1 MSTTDSC
8 LLFATVGRVTSNL
21 KQSQLTPMQSSGL
34 CDPHSRTFVSRGAG
48 SSTSLLSLQVFL
60 VADRTHAVGA
70 GVTVETTS
78 HSTKHW
84 HLRLIG
90 LLSHAL
96 ARGGW
101 GGGGSRC
108 SLKIRLVSK

>member
-1 MSTTDSC
+1 MV
-8 LLFATVGRVTSNL
+8 LFVTVGCVTNTM
-21 KQSQLTPMQSSGL
+21 KQSQLTPMQSSGPA
-34 CDPHSRTFVSRGAG
+34 DPCICTFVSWGAG

-90 LLSHAL
+90 LLSHSL

-101 GGGGSRC
+101 GGGGSRL
-108 SLKIRLVSK
+108 SLKIRLVSKNN

>member
-1 MSTTDSC
+1 M
-8 LLFATVGRVTSNL
+8 VGCVINTL
-21 KQSQLTPMQSSGL
+21 KQSQLRPRQSSGPAVP
-34 CDPHSRTFVSRGAG
+34 CSRTFVSWGAG
-48 SSTSLLSLQVFL
+48 SSASLLSLQVFL
-60 VADRTHAVGA
+60 VADRTHAIGA

-101 GGGGSRC
+101 GGGGSD
-108 SLKIRLVSK
+108 VP